1 MASSMLDE
9 MLAFSSQKQPKHLKR
24 VVIILYPGDTQTI
37 QVREEGK
44 ETKQEE
50 EEGNQKQ
57 ALFCLTQSYI
67 FFIVR
72 CGCLVG

>member
-44 ETKQEE
+44 ETKKEE
-50 EEGNQKQ
+50 EEGKSFV
-57 ALFCLTQSYI
+57 LFNSELYI
-67 FFIVR
+67 FY
-72 CGCLVG
+72 C